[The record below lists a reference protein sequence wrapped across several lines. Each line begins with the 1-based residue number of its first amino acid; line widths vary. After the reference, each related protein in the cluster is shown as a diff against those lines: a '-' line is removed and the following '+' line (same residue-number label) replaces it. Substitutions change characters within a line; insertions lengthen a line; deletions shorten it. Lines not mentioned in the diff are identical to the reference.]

1 MIFNH
6 HFFCYGYP
14 PFIVFQLVDVELL
27 GRDVTNKLV
36 LDRELVL
43 AYIALWFVAR
53 VQRISISFL
62 PNEMRKT

>member
-1 MIFNH
+1 MVFNH

-14 PFIVFQLVDVELL
+14 LFIVFQLVDVELL

-43 AYIALWFVAR
+43 AYIAL
-53 VQRISISFL
+53 
-62 PNEMRKT
+62 

>member
-1 MIFNH
+1 MVFNH

-43 AYIALWFVAR
+43 AYIAL
-53 VQRISISFL
+53 
-62 PNEMRKT
+62 